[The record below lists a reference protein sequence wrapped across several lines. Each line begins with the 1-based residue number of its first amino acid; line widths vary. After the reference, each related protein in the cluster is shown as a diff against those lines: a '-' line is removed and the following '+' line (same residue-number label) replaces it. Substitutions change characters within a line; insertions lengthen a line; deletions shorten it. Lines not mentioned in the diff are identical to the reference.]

1 MVWNVLLVEDDP
13 ISRRNLAAFLG
24 EEGYSV
30 EAVDNGLAALRLT
43 EQGTFDAVISD
54 FQLRGKIDG
63 IDVLTYF
70 ERSCPGKGKI
80 LISGRS
86 GLEAHC
92 AIIGAVFIAK
102 PFQLVDLLVVLQSVL
117 PKQPQVRQTDQQA
130 RQAMISKAC
139 RQRAL
144 ALRQRSQKL
153 RLAFEERWARN
164 LEGQK
169 HSRRLKS
176 KLLKRRQAWRSNTIR
191 SR

>member
-13 ISRRNLAAFLG
+13 INRRNLAAFLG

-86 GLEAHC
+86 GLEARC
-92 AIIGAVFIAK
+92 AIMGAVFIAK
-102 PFQLVDLLVVLQSVL
+102 PFELTDLLLVLQSVL
-117 PKQPQVRQTDQQA
+117 PKQPQVCQTDQA

-169 HSRRLKS
+169 QSRRLKS